1 MGIWQLLAIEMLK
14 MGYITHLNAICFLI
28 MKHLFITIEILVFLS

>member
-1 MGIWQLLAIEMLK
+1 MLK

-28 MKHLFITIEILVFLS
+28 MKHFAYLCKLIEYVWHKIFFDLS